1 MSKTITELS
10 KATPEGKDT
19 MDAVKAAD
27 GTYKDRV
34 DESTDVESKLPF
46 AQLPKGK
53 DPDPFTLGPTSPG
66 NGQRE

>member
-1 MSKTITELS
+1 MTTKTNTELAQS
-10 KATPEGKDT
+10 TGEGKDT
-19 MDAVKAAD
+19 MDAIKSAQ

-53 DPDPFTLGPTSPG
+53 DPDPFTLGPTQPS
-66 NGQRE
+66 GQRE